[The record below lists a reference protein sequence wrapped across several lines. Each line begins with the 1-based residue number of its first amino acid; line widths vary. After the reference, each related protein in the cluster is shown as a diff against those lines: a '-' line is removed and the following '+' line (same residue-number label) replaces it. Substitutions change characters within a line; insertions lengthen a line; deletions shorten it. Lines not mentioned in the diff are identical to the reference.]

1 MVTKSPSLPP
11 PRRRNTVSSV
21 TSNGRKPL
29 VCDHPKMPDVVQ
41 LGSRHLSSS
50 KPSLDSE
57 ATGGIL
63 TFESGKETDTTGIA
77 PSTTALD
84 TSVPHVPTEG
94 QLQSEEQ
101 SSLRHCSE
109 YGNNTSHVSKPDP
122 SAQSNPS
129 RSATQVDYDREL
141 LATQGIVKMGKGFS
155 YIPDAVTSLSPSFYQ
170 MHHSST
176 EYIVPSDC
184 GGQRR
189 FSSIQGIKGVSLPK
203 SQGHRR
209 GGIFATLRGR
219 EQDEFA
225 HECGTTR
232 SSYLQSPYSGS
243 HIEAQPTPA
252 PESHKTLSIRMKKAF
267 FRVVSSPMQ
276 SKPSTTGIAS

>member
-21 TSNGRKPL
+21 ASNGRKPL

-41 LGSRHLSSS
+41 LGSRHLLSSN
-50 KPSLDSE
+50 PSLDSE
-57 ATGGIL
+57 AAGGIL
-63 TFESGKETDTTGIA
+63 TFESSKETDTTAIA
-77 PSTTALD
+77 PSITVLD
-84 TSVPHVPTEG
+84 TSVAHISTTED

-101 SSLRHCSE
+101 SSLRRYSE
-109 YGNNTSHVSKPDP
+109 YGNNTKPGPSTQSSPSP
-122 SAQSNPS
+122 SAS
-129 RSATQVDYDREL
+129 QVDYDREL
-141 LATQGIVKMGKGFS
+141 LATQGIIKMGKGFS
-155 YIPDAVTSLSPSFYQ
+155 YIPDAVTSFSPSFYQ

-189 FSSIQGIKGVSLPK
+189 FSSIQGTKGVSLPK
-203 SQGHRR
+203 SRGDRR

-219 EQDEFA
+219 EQNEFA
-225 HECGTTR
+225 HECGTR
-232 SSYLQSPYSGS
+232 SPSSYLQSPYSGS
-243 HIEAQPTPA
+243 HIEARPTPA

-267 FRVVSSPMQ
+267 FRVVSSPML
-276 SKPSTTGIAS
+276 SRPSTTGIAS